1 MTEPRIP
8 APDTGSG
15 TQPAPSYPRSSY
27 DAASRPTVGGA
38 AAAQA
43 QAERDATQEMR
54 AATTIPAPAAPATP
68 AAPAHS
74 APGAERG
81 EASGGT

>member
-15 TQPAPSYPRSSY
+15 TQPAPSYQRPSY

-38 AAAQA
+38 AAQA
-43 QAERDATQEMR
+43 QT
-54 AATTIPAPAAPATP
+54 
-68 AAPAHS
+68 
-74 APGAERG
+74 
-81 EASGGT
+81 

>member
-15 TQPAPSYPRSSY
+15 TQPAPSYPRPSY
-27 DAASRPTVGGA
+27 DPASRPTVGGA

-43 QAERDATQEMR
+43 QAERIMT
-54 AATTIPAPAAPATP
+54 
-68 AAPAHS
+68 S
-74 APGAERG
+74 GKGARDE
-81 EASGGT
+81 

>member
-15 TQPAPSYPRSSY
+15 TQPAPSYPRPSY

-38 AAAQA
+38 AAA

-54 AATTIPAPAAPATP
+54 AATTIPAPAQADHD
-68 AAPAHS
+68 AAS
-74 APGAERG
+74 
-81 EASGGT
+81 